1 MKSLLT
7 SAAVVAALAFP
18 AAAEVWEIDPGHT
31 EVVVS
36 WDHVG
41 FSRQSLK
48 FLAAEG
54 QLDFTPGDVAGARAE
69 FAILVDSVDSGVDLL
84 DTELKGATFFDAET
98 HPRVTFVS
106 SEIEQTGEMS
116 LRVTGDLTVKDI
128 TAPATFDVTVN
139 AIGAH
144 PLGDFFEVYQGEFLG
159 ITARATVSRSE
170 FGLGA
175 LAMTAS
181 DEVEIVIN
189 AEMKAGG
196 FPS

>member
-1 MKSLLT
+1 MRNLLA
-7 SAAVVAALAFP
+7 SAAVVAALVLP
-18 AAAEVWEIDPGHT
+18 AAAETWEIDPDHT

-48 FLAAEG
+48 FNAAEG
-54 QLDFTPGDVAGARAE
+54 QLEFTPGDVANARAD
-69 FAILVDSVDSGVDLL
+69 FSILVESVDTGVALL
-84 DTELKGATFFDAET
+84 DNDLKGETFFDAAS
-98 HPRVTFVS
+98 HPRVRFVS
-106 SEIEQTGEMS
+106 TELVQTGEMT

-128 TAPATFDVTVN
+128 TAPATFEVTVN
-139 AIGAH
+139 ALGAH

-175 LAMTAS
+175 LAVTAS

-196 FPS
+196 FPG